1 MKKILLS
8 LSVIALLLTTVTLW
22 AGQDGLAPAL
32 HLYFSK
38 DYPAA
43 VESFKQAIA
52 EDPNNA
58 AAYYYLGYAFQEMG
72 DYPAA
77 REAFTKAYEINPDF
91 LPDVPGRK

>member
-1 MKKILLS
+1 MKKILLY
-8 LSVIALLLTTVTLW
+8 LFVLALVLTASALW
-22 AGQDGLAPAL
+22 AGQGSLAPAL

-43 VESFKQAIA
+43 VEALKQVIA

-58 AAYYYLGYAFQEMG
+58 AAYYYLGYTWQEMG

-91 LPDVPGRK
+91 LPNVPGGK